1 MEVKME
7 GFDELEDFVPFDDA
21 VLLREYGFDAEGVG
35 SVHGIYNPE
44 GGVDYDDLNNA
55 DLVYPGEYT
64 AIRPT
69 VQMAMKWLRHKY
81 GVYIDVVTRIS
92 DNVDKD
98 VCCTYHIT
106 YVQNGQV
113 MHMYDGEYCYWE
125 EAAKFGLHKVL
136 VYILPS
142 LIRTNTLDHGKNSTK

>member
-1 MEVKME
+1 MEVEME

-21 VLLREYGFDAEGVG
+21 VLLREYGFDAETEQVYERN
-35 SVHGIYNPE
+35 IIACRYE
-44 GGVDYDDLNNA
+44 DY
-55 DLVYPGEYT
+55 PK
-64 AIRPT
+64 PT
-69 VQMAMKWLRHKY
+69 LQMAMKWLRIEY
-81 GVYIDVVTRIS
+81 GIYIDVYTRIS

-98 VCCTYHIT
+98 VCCTYHIS

-136 VYILPS
+136 AYILPS
-142 LIRTNTLDHGKNSTK
+142 LIRTNALDHGKNCTK

>member
-1 MEVKME
+1 MIEDLE
-7 GFDELEDFVPFDDA
+7 ELEDFVLLDDA
-21 VLLREYGFDAEGVG
+21 ILLREYGFDAEGVG
-35 SVHGIYNPE
+35 STHGIYNSD
-44 GGVDYDDLNNA
+44 GGVDYDGLNNT
-55 DLVYPGEYT
+55 DLVYPYEDT

-69 VQMAMKWLRHKY
+69 VQMAMKWLRRKY

-106 YVQNGQV
+106 WVQNRQV

-125 EAAKFGLHKVL
+125 EAARFGLNKALTSV
-136 VYILPS
+136 LPS
-142 LIRTNTLDHGKNSTK
+142 LIKTNETNESIQTHS